1 MTNDTEKGMDFL
13 INDQETVRTTKPTLP
28 PWKILVIDDDDQV
41 HAVTRLVLRSYRF
54 RGRGL
59 QLISVISAKEAREV
73 LQKESEIALALVDVV
88 METKTAGLDLVRTIR
103 DEYKNRSIRLILR
116 TGQPGHAPE
125 QDVVVDYEIDAYM
138 AKTDISAQKLS
149 TAITASLRAYEYIT
163 EIQGL
168 NVGLEAQVQERTAQ
182 LQESNQNLLQAAE
195 TLRQLGEVGRDITA
209 NLEAS
214 AVFAAMQGHVQRL
227 LAAPPYLAIFRSFA
241 GSDQLELAYGWR
253 NGENLPP
260 EKIALDAPDHPVARA
275 AREWREVVIEEA
287 ADPDAPVDENRT
299 LSALYVPLII
309 DQRPLGVMAISSH
322 VAGAYGERE
331 KLIFRTL
338 CGYAAIALDNAN
350 AYQRLQQVQSKLVAQ
365 EKKIISQEKMAA
377 LGGLVAGV
385 AHELN
390 TPLGNALMM
399 ANSLQDDIDDLGS
412 KLGNASMQKSD
423 LVRFLDHA
431 QEASSTI
438 NQSLNT
444 AVKLVNSFRQV
455 AVDRSNEER
464 RVFDLQ
470 QCCNEALASMAEQ
483 INMAGHEISIDVP
496 KLLSLNSYPKPL
508 AQVLTQLI
516 QNALTHAFVGRSNGK
531 MKLEAKQETS
541 GRVMISFSDN
551 GVGLAEADLKR
562 IFDPFFKLDPEHSGT
577 GLGLS
582 ICSNIVTSLLNGH
595 ISATSTLGQGT
606 VIQLEIPLTAPEP
619 RS

>member
-13 INDQETVRTTKPTLP
+13 INDQDTMRSTKPSLP
-28 PWKILVIDDDDQV
+28 PWKVLVIDDDDQV

-59 QLISVISAKEAREV
+59 QLISVISASEARAV

-168 NVGLEAQVQERTAQ
+168 NSGLEAQVQERTAQ

-195 TLRQLGEVGRDITA
+195 TLRLLGDVGRDITA

-214 AVFAAMQGHVQRL
+214 AVFTSMQGHVQRL
-227 LAAPPYLAIFRSFA
+227 LGAPPYLAIFRSFA

-253 NGENLPP
+253 NGESLPS
-260 EKIALDAPDHPVARA
+260 EKISLNAEDNPVALA
-275 AREWREVVIEEA
+275 VREQRDVVIEELG
-287 ADPDAPVDENRT
+287 DGSSDENKT
-299 LSALYVPLII
+299 LSALYVPLTI
-309 DQRPLGVMAISSH
+309 DQRPLGVMAISTH
-322 VAGAYGERE
+322 IANAYGERE

-350 AYQRLQQVQSKLVAQ
+350 AYQRLQQIQSKLVAQ
-365 EKKIISQEKMAA
+365 EKKIISHEKMAA

-399 ANSLQDDIDDLGS
+399 ANSLQDDIDDLGA

-423 LVRFLDHA
+423 LVRFLEHA
-431 QEASSTI
+431 QEASNTI
-438 NQSLNT
+438 NQGLNT

-455 AVDRSNEER
+455 AVDRSSEER

-470 QCCNEALASMAEQ
+470 QCCNEAVASMSEQ
-483 INMAGHEISIDVP
+483 ISMAGHEISVDVP

-508 AQVLTQLI
+508 SQVITQLI
-516 QNALTHAFVGRSNGK
+516 SNALSHAFIDRSHGQ
-531 MKLEAKQETS
+531 MKLVAKQESS
-541 GRVMISFSDN
+541 GRVLISLSDN
-551 GVGLAEADLKR
+551 GQGLSDADLKR
-562 IFDPFFKLDPEHSGT
+562 MFDPFFKSNPDSQGT

-582 ICSNIVTSLLNGH
+582 ICTNIVNSLLNGH
-595 ISATSTLGQGT
+595 LSATSTVGQGT
-606 VIQLEIPLTAPEP
+606 VVNIEIPLTAPEP
-619 RS
+619 R